1 MLLFGKSKGEE
12 TPYNENA
19 KYKVLGVGCKKC
31 TKLYNN
37 LQELKKAGV
46 IEGDIT
52 KVSDPSVIGSYGV
65 MRTPCLV
72 VDEELIIEGD
82 SPSISKLEKLLS

>member
-1 MLLFGKSKGEE
+1 MFLFGKSKVEE
-12 TPYNENA
+12 VPYNENA

-37 LQELKKAGV
+37 LLELKE
-46 IEGDIT
+46 EGAIKGEIT
-52 KVSDPSVIGSYGV
+52 KVSDPAVIGSYGV

-72 VDEELIIEGD
+72 VDEKLVLEGD
-82 SPSISKLEKLLS
+82 VPSISKLKEMLS